1 MTAKGLT
8 GLAAS
13 AKQRPVMKNL
23 SLLTAA
29 ALVASTLAA
38 CQSEPEVVSSRAPDP
53 YAEAK
58 KKAGP
63 VELPPSIRETVTFRC
78 KDNSLVYVD
87 FFNGDKLVNIKTDPK
102 GTPTQLR
109 AEAPGDAFTADGY
122 SLTGDA
128 KNVTVTLPG
137 KTELTCKA

>member
-1 MTAKGLT
+1 MKKLPL
-8 GLAAS
+8 LAA
-13 AKQRPVMKNL
+13 AAM
-23 SLLTAA
+23 AA
-29 ALVASTLAA
+29 ATLAA

-87 FFNGDKLVNIKTDPK
+87 FFNGDKLANIKTDPK

-109 AEAPGDAFTADGY
+109 AAAPGEAFTADGY

-137 KTELTCKA
+137 KGELTCKA